1 MTTLKETLIDV
12 LKSFVPLS
20 LLITV
25 LQFTVVFLPMAVFID
40 FILGAILASIGIY
53 LFLLGVEVGLSP
65 VGEMVGQSLSKTGKL
80 SLILGFGFLL
90 GFVVSIAEPGVQVL
104 SNQVEFV
111 SGGEVPGVVLLLFV
125 SLGVGI
131 FVALSLL
138 RMIFNISLLK
148 LLGAGYLVIFIL
160 ALLTP
165 TSFVP
170 IALDSGGATTGAMAV
185 PFILALGVGVSSVLS
200 KKAKSSESFGLIA
213 LASVGPVIAVLL
225 LGVIYG

>member
-1 MTTLKETLIDV
+1 MTILKETLIDV
-12 LKSFVPLS
+12 LKSFLPLS
-20 LLITV
+20 LLITI

-40 FILGAILASIGIY
+40 FILGAILASVGIY

-90 GFVVSIAEPGVQVL
+90 GFVVTIAEPGVQVL

-170 IALDSGGATTGAMAV
+170 IALDAGGATTGAMAV
-185 PFILALGVGVSSVLS
+185 PFILALGVGVTSVLS

-225 LGVIYG
+225 LGVMYG

>member
-65 VGEMVGQSLSKTGKL
+65 VGEMVGQSLTKTGKL

-125 SLGVGI
+125 SFGVGI

-148 LLGAGYLVIFIL
+148 LLGAGYIVIFIL

-185 PFILALGVGVSSVLS
+185 PFILALGVGVTSVLS

>member
-90 GFVVSIAEPGVQVL
+90 GFVVTIAEPGVQVL

-111 SGGEVPGVVLLLFV
+111 SGGEVPRVVLLLFV

-170 IALDSGGATTGAMAV
+170 IALDAGGATTGAMAV
-185 PFILALGVGVSSVLS
+185 PFILALGVGVTSVLS

>member
-65 VGEMVGQSLSKTGKL
+65 VGEMVGQSLTKTGKL

-90 GFVVSIAEPGVQVL
+90 GFVVTIAEPGVQVL

-111 SGGEVPGVVLLLFV
+111 SGGEVPRVVLLLFV
-125 SLGVGI
+125 SLGIGI

-148 LLGAGYLVIFIL
+148 LLGAGYLVIFVL

-170 IALDSGGATTGAMAV
+170 IALDAGGATTGAMAV
-185 PFILALGVGVSSVLS
+185 PFILALGVGVTSVLS

>member
-20 LLITV
+20 LLITI
-25 LQFTVVFLPMAVFID
+25 LQFTVVFLPVDVFID

-90 GFVVSIAEPGVQVL
+90 GFVVTIAEPGVQVL

-111 SGGEVPGVVLLLFV
+111 SGGDVPGVMLLLFV

-138 RMIFNISLLK
+138 RMIFNMSLLK

-165 TSFVP
+165 PSFVP
-170 IALDSGGATTGAMAV
+170 IALDAGGATTGSMAV
-185 PFILALGVGVSSVLS
+185 PFILALGVGVTSVLS

>member
-1 MTTLKETLIDV
+1 MTTLKETFIDV

-20 LLITV
+20 LLITI
-25 LQFTVVFLPMAVFID
+25 LQFTVVFLPMDVFID
-40 FILGAILASIGIY
+40 FILGAILASVGIY
-53 LFLLGVEVGLSP
+53 LFLLGIEVGLSP

-90 GFVVSIAEPGVQVL
+90 GFVVTIAEPGVQVL

-111 SGGEVPGVVLLLFV
+111 SGGDVPGVVLLLFV

-148 LLGAGYLVIFIL
+148 LLGAGYMAIFIL
-160 ALLTP
+160 ALVTP
-165 TSFVP
+165 PSFVP
-170 IALDSGGATTGAMAV
+170 IA
-185 PFILALGVGVSSVLS
+185 
-200 KKAKSSESFGLIA
+200 
-213 LASVGPVIAVLL
+213 
-225 LGVIYG
+225 

>member
-148 LLGAGYLVIFIL
+148 LLGAGYLVIFVL

-170 IALDSGGATTGAMAV
+170 IALDAGGATTGAMAV
-185 PFILALGVGVSSVLS
+185 PFILALGVGVTSVLS
-200 KKAKSSESFGLIA
+200 EKAKSSESFGLIA

>member
-111 SGGEVPGVVLLLFV
+111 SGGEVPRVVLLLFV
-125 SLGVGI
+125 SLGIGI

-148 LLGAGYLVIFIL
+148 LLGAGYLVIFVL

-170 IALDSGGATTGAMAV
+170 IALDAGGATTGAMAV
-185 PFILALGVGVSSVLS
+185 PFILALGVGVTSVLS

>member
-90 GFVVSIAEPGVQVL
+90 GFVVTIAEPGVQVL

-148 LLGAGYLVIFIL
+148 LLGAGYIVIFIL

-185 PFILALGVGVSSVLS
+185 PFILALGVGVTSVLS

>member
-90 GFVVSIAEPGVQVL
+90 GFVVTIAEPGVQVL

-111 SGGEVPGVVLLLFV
+111 SGGEVPRVVLLLFV

-148 LLGAGYLVIFIL
+148 LLGAGYIVIFIL

-170 IALDSGGATTGAMAV
+170 IALDAGGATTGAMAV

>member
-90 GFVVSIAEPGVQVL
+90 GFVVTIAEPGVQVL

-125 SLGVGI
+125 SLGIGI

-165 TSFVP
+165 ASFVP
-170 IALDSGGATTGAMAV
+170 IALDAGGATTGAMAV
-185 PFILALGVGVSSVLS
+185 PFILALGVGVTSVLS

>member
-90 GFVVSIAEPGVQVL
+90 GFVVTIAEPGVQVL

-148 LLGAGYLVIFIL
+148 LLGAGYIVIFIL

-170 IALDSGGATTGAMAV
+170 IALDAGGATTGAMAV
-185 PFILALGVGVSSVLS
+185 PFILALGVGVTSVLS

>member
-111 SGGEVPGVVLLLFV
+111 SGGEVPGVVLLIFV

>member
-90 GFVVSIAEPGVQVL
+90 GFVVTIAEPGVQVL

-148 LLGAGYLVIFIL
+148 LLGAGYIVIFIL

-185 PFILALGVGVSSVLS
+185 PFILALGVGVTSVLS

-213 LASVGPVIAVLL
+213 LASVGPIIAVLL

>member
-1 MTTLKETLIDV
+1 MTTLKETFIDV

-20 LLITV
+20 LLITI
-25 LQFTVVFLPMAVFID
+25 LQFTVVFLPMDVFID
-40 FILGAILASIGIY
+40 FILGAILASVGIY
-53 LFLLGVEVGLSP
+53 LFLLGIEVGLSP

-90 GFVVSIAEPGVQVL
+90 GFVVTIAEPGVQVL

-111 SGGEVPGVVLLLFV
+111 SGGDVPGVVLLLFV

-148 LLGAGYLVIFIL
+148 LLGAGYMVIFIL
-160 ALLTP
+160 ALVTP
-165 TSFVP
+165 PSFVP
-170 IALDSGGATTGAMAV
+170 IALDAGGATTGAMAV
-185 PFILALGVGVSSVLS
+185 PFILALGVGVTSVLS
-200 KKAKSSESFGLIA
+200 KKANSSESFGLIA

>member
-90 GFVVSIAEPGVQVL
+90 GFVVTIAEPGVQVL

-148 LLGAGYLVIFIL
+148 LLGAGYIVIFIL

-170 IALDSGGATTGAMAV
+170 IALDAGGATTGAMAV
-185 PFILALGVGVSSVLS
+185 PFILALGVGVTSVLS

-213 LASVGPVIAVLL
+213 LASVGPVI
-225 LGVIYG
+225 GGH

>member
-90 GFVVSIAEPGVQVL
+90 GFVVTIAEPGVQVL

-170 IALDSGGATTGAMAV
+170 IALDAGGATTGAMAV
-185 PFILALGVGVSSVLS
+185 PFILALGVGVTSVLS

>member
-1 MTTLKETLIDV
+1 
-12 LKSFVPLS
+12 
-20 LLITV
+20 
-25 LQFTVVFLPMAVFID
+25 
-40 FILGAILASIGIY
+40 
-53 LFLLGVEVGLSP
+53 
-65 VGEMVGQSLSKTGKL
+65 MVGQSLSKTGKL

-90 GFVVSIAEPGVQVL
+90 GFVVTIAEPGVQVL

-148 LLGAGYLVIFIL
+148 LLGAGYIVIFIL

-170 IALDSGGATTGAMAV
+170 IALDAGGATTGAMAV
-185 PFILALGVGVSSVLS
+185 PFILALGVGVTSVLS

>member
-111 SGGEVPGVVLLLFV
+111 SGGEVPRVVLLLFV
-125 SLGVGI
+125 SLGIGI

-170 IALDSGGATTGAMAV
+170 IALDAGGATTGAMAV

>member
-90 GFVVSIAEPGVQVL
+90 GFVVTIAEPGVQVL

-111 SGGEVPGVVLLLFV
+111 SGGEVPRVVLLLFV

-170 IALDSGGATTGAMAV
+170 IALDAGGATTGAMAV

-213 LASVGPVIAVLL
+213 LASVGPIIAVLL

>member
-1 MTTLKETLIDV
+1 MTTLKETFIDV

-20 LLITV
+20 LLITM
-25 LQFTVVFLPMAVFID
+25 LQFTVVFLPMDVFSD
-40 FILGAILASIGIY
+40 FILGALLSSVGIY
-53 LFLLGVEVGLSP
+53 LFLLGIEVGLSP

-90 GFVVSIAEPGVQVL
+90 GFVVTIAEPGVQVL

-111 SGGEVPGVVLLLFV
+111 SGGEVPSVVLLLFV

-138 RMIFNISLLK
+138 RTIFNISLLK
-148 LLGAGYLVIFIL
+148 ILGSGYIVIFIL

-165 TSFVP
+165 PSFVP
-170 IALDSGGATTGAMAV
+170 IALDAGGATTGAMAV
-185 PFILALGVGVSSVLS
+185 PFILSLGVGVTSVLS

-213 LASVGPVIAVLL
+213 IASIGPVIAVLL